1 MARRWFTVKLRC
13 DDHDMTDFPF
23 SFSDDEEGVDV
34 GFGPPKQSVELSLV
48 QPMVITHVVVEE
60 LTSFVKAGQPKR
72 NGS

>member
-13 DDHDMTDFPF
+13 NDHDVTDFPF

-34 GFGPPKQSVELSLV
+34 GFGPPKTSVELSLV
-48 QPMVITHVVVEE
+48 TPTVITHVVVEE
-60 LTSFVKAGQPKR
+60 LTSQIKAFESRR